1 MKILI
6 IGFGKLGSNLYYS
19 LSGKKG
25 IQLSAV
31 RSSREKLSAGSIEAA
46 DVIFI
51 CTRDSQIPAAVKHI
65 AASGAALKNKV
76 IFHTSGSLTSDELKK
91 LSTNGAFIASFHP
104 VQTFEKRVRKDA
116 GRFDDIYI
124 ALEGSKKAINTGA
137 SIARQLSAK
146 PFTLKKEN
154 KVYHHICCVIASNF
168 LAALNRQIEKIIS
181 KKIRINGFKN
191 LSFFNIYMPLATQ
204 SLKNIAKSGT
214 IDSLTGPFER
224 NDVIT
229 IEKHLKALSNGSKDV
244 LSVYLLMGI
253 ETVKLSLEKKS
264 LSHGD
269 SVKIMKLLSK
279 YLIK

>member
-6 IGFGKLGSNLYYS
+6 IGFGKLGSNLYYA
-19 LSGKKG
+19 LKGKKG
-25 IQLSAV
+25 IQLTAV
-31 RSSREKLSAGSIEAA
+31 RSSHEKISAESIEAA
-46 DVIFI
+46 DMIFI
-51 CTRDSQIPAAVKHI
+51 CTRDSQIPAAVKQI
-65 AASGAALKNKV
+65 ASSGASLKKKI
-76 IFHTSGSLTSDELKK
+76 IFHTSGSLTSDELKVLRAK
-91 LSTNGAFIASFHP
+91 GALTGSFHP

-116 GRFDDIYI
+116 GRFKEIYI
-124 ALEGSKKAINTGA
+124 ALEAVPAAKKAGERISRILGA
-137 SIARQLSAK
+137 KAFA
-146 PFTLKKEN
+146 LKKEN

-181 KKIRINGFKN
+181 KKIRINGFKK
-191 LSFFNIYMPLATQ
+191 LSFFNIYMPLAMQ

-214 IDSLTGPFER
+214 INSLTGPFER
-224 NDVIT
+224 NDMIT
-229 IEKHLKALSNGSKDV
+229 IEKHLKALSRGSKDV

>member
-6 IGFGKLGSNLYYS
+6 IGFGKLGSNLYYA
-19 LSGKKG
+19 LRGNKG
-25 IQLSAV
+25 IKLKAV
-31 RSSREKLSAGSIEAA
+31 RSSREKISAESIESA
-46 DVIFI
+46 DLIFI
-51 CTRDSQIPAAVKHI
+51 CTRDSQIPAAVKQI
-65 AASGAALKNKV
+65 ASSGASIKKKI
-76 IFHTSGSLTSDELKK
+76 IFHASGSLTSDELKI
-91 LSTNGAFIASFHP
+91 LSAKGAHTGSFHP

-116 GRFDDIYI
+116 GRFKEIYI
-124 ALEGSKKAINTGA
+124 ALEAVPAAKKAGERISRILGA
-137 SIARQLSAK
+137 KAFAI
-146 PFTLKKEN
+146 KKEN

-191 LSFFNIYMPLATQ
+191 LSFFNIYMPLAMQ

-224 NDVIT
+224 NDMIT
-229 IEKHLKALSNGSKDV
+229 IEKHLKALSRGSKDV

>member
-6 IGFGKLGSNLYYS
+6 IGFGKLGSNLYFA
-19 LSGKKG
+19 LKGKKG
-25 IQLSAV
+25 IRLSAV
-31 RSSREKLSAGSIEAA
+31 KSKREKLTAGMINAA
-46 DVIFI
+46 EVIFI
-51 CTRDSQIPAAVKHI
+51 CTRDSQIAEAVKQI
-65 AASGAALKNKV
+65 TSSGVSSKKKI
-76 IFHTSGSLTSDELKK
+76 IFHTSGSLTSDELKS
-91 LSTNGAFIASFHP
+91 LSAKGAYTGSFHP
-104 VQTFEKRVRKDA
+104 VQTFEKRVRRDV
-116 GRFDDIYI
+116 GRFKDIYI
-124 ALEGSKKAINTGA
+124 ALEGSRKAIITG
-137 SIARQLSAK
+137 SQLARLVGAK
-146 PFTLKKEN
+146 PFELRKEN

-168 LAALNRQIEKIIS
+168 LTALNRQIEKIIS